1 MGKDGFLFLLK
12 VKLLFRINL
21 LVQSSSWEKCKGER
35 APTLWDLVSLP
46 PALPPNSTFHPI
58 LLLLSSSAR
67 KQECGRGGAGRE
79 TDLEEEKKSNK
90 KGSHVHDKEK
100 RKKKLFWERKK
111 YKLFNAP
118 SLKLKTGNGKLYTIH
133 SRNIYNSVIGTNNI
147 RIWMGYVLHVQ

>member
-100 RKKKLFWERKK
+100 RKKNCFERE
-111 YKLFNAP
+111 
-118 SLKLKTGNGKLYTIH
+118 
-133 SRNIYNSVIGTNNI
+133 RNINYLTHPV
-147 RIWMGYVLHVQ
+147 

>member
-12 VKLLFRINL
+12 VKLLFQINL

-46 PALPPNSTFHPI
+46 PALPPTAHFIPFFSSFFPQPESKNVGGVEQAGKLI
-58 LLLLSSSAR
+58 LR
-67 KQECGRGGAGRE
+67 KKNNLIRKAHVY
-79 TDLEEEKKSNK
+79 TIKK
-90 KGSHVHDKEK
+90 KE
-100 RKKKLFWERKK
+100 KKLFWERKK

-118 SLKLKTGNGKLYTIH
+118 ILKLKTGNGKLYTIH

-147 RIWMGYVLHVQ
+147 CICMGCVLHVQ